1 MDDKIIAARK
11 VYAEYG
17 ERKAKEG
24 GADINKEWMLKVL
37 AGEADDTH
45 GVQIAL
51 LALQSSARP

>member
-1 MDDKIIAARK
+1 MEINIMMART

-24 GADINKEWMLKVL
+24 GAAINKEWAVKVL

-51 LALQSSARP
+51 AAIAKAIGQ